1 MHKGMQMDINQ
12 HETVTISLEEYND
25 LLDDKIFLLAL
36 QNAGVD
42 NWSGYD
48 YAKEI
53 YQDIKNISKISIHS
67 R

>member
-25 LLDDKIFLLAL
+25 LLDDKIILLAL

-53 YQDIKNISKISIHS
+53 YQDIKNDS
-67 R
+67 

>member
-42 NWSGYD
+42 NWS
-48 YAKEI
+48 AKEI
-53 YQDIKNISKISIHS
+53 YQDIKNDS
-67 R
+67 

>member
-1 MHKGMQMDINQ
+1 MPMHKGMQMDINQ

-53 YQDIKNISKISIHS
+53 YQDIKNDS
-67 R
+67 

>member
-53 YQDIKNISKISIHS
+53 YQDIKNDS
-67 R
+67 